1 MTIYIVTNKLNKKT
15 HKSNSLDA
23 ALKVFERI
31 GVEFYN
37 LQIDVIIK

>member
-1 MTIYIVTNKLNKKT
+1 MKIYLVTNKLNGKN

-23 ALKVFERI
+23 ALKVFERM

-37 LQIDVIIK
+37 LQIEIIID